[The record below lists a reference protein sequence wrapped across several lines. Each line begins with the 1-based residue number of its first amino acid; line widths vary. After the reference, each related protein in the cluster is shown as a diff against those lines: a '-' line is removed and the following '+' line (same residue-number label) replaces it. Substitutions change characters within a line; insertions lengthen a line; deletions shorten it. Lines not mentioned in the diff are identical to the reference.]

1 MANGM
6 GSLYIGVT
14 GLQSAQ
20 TALNTTAHNLSN
32 INTVGYTRQQITFSD
47 ANYLTVGTASNTIDK
62 YGLGVSVSEI
72 RRIRDTFIDR
82 AYRTENGRLGYYEK
96 NYNAV
101 EEVED
106 LFGEMQ
112 GVTYQDCL
120 KNLYSAISELS
131 KNPESTVARSSLIQY
146 TSAFVTRSNK
156 IYESLKDYQTTLNT
170 QVSNTV
176 NRINELGQTIFALN
190 RQIQGIESGSGEY
203 ANDLRDQRDNALD
216 ELSEYI
222 KISYYEEANGRV
234 IVSCEGIPFVNEN
247 NVTEMSMRTMDGNS
261 LLIPTWPSFDCDVF
275 DITQPI
281 SNGSKNDIGSLKG
294 MIIARGSVNVTASDI
309 PVKPDEADY
318 DLTTAAGQAEFDAD
332 YAAYEEKQAYYNT
345 YIEPSAILSAMAG
358 LDKLV
363 NGIVES
369 INDVLCPEK
378 EITLDAPMTDSEGKE
393 IQAKYY
399 KYNSSSNAVLYT
411 RLGKEIQGVDNGDGT
426 YSYNSD
432 TPLFTD
438 KGLTQKENPDTYIYS
453 VLDMDKTDYGM
464 DDDKTIGE
472 ELVSRLNTKRYIVTT
487 DSKGETVYVRNN
499 IDLKGNE
506 SLYTIGNLIMND
518 EVAQNVGKI
527 ALTTVQGKEDF
538 DRAQELVDL
547 WENKFASLNPEV
559 YAKADFNTYYTN
571 FIGEYATIG
580 RVLDN
585 YVNNQETMVNGYD
598 NQRLQLQGVSSD
610 EELEKMIKY
619 QQAYNAASRYI
630 NVVSE
635 MLEHLIVSLGNA

>member
-6 GSLYIGVT
+6 GSLYIGVS
-14 GLQSAQ
+14 GLHSAQ
-20 TALNTTAHNLSN
+20 TALNTTAHNLAN
-32 INTVGYTRQQITFSD
+32 INTEGYTRQQITFED
-47 ANYLTVGTASNTIDK
+47 MTYLTVGTRSNTIDK

-82 AYRTENGRLGYYEK
+82 AYRTENGRLGYYESNLK
-96 NYNAV
+96 AV

-120 KNLYSAISELS
+120 KNLYSAVNELS

-146 TSAFVTRSNK
+146 TSAFVNRSNK

-170 QVSNTV
+170 EVQNSV

-190 RQIQGIESGSGEY
+190 KQIQGIESGSGEY

-216 ELSEYI
+216 ELSGYI
-222 KISYYEEANGRV
+222 KMSYYEEANGRV
-234 IVSCEGIPFVNEN
+234 IVTCEGIPFVNEN
-247 NVTEMSMRTMDGNS
+247 NVTEMSTRTMDSNS
-261 LLIPTWPSFDCDVF
+261 LLIPTWPSFEKDVF

-281 SNGSKNDIGSLKG
+281 SNGSKNDMGSLKG
-294 MIIARGSVNVTASDI
+294 AIIARGSVNVKASDV
-309 PVKPDEADY
+309 PVKPDESDY
-318 DLTTAAGQAEFDAD
+318 DLTTSEGQAAYDAA
-332 YAAYEEKQAYYNT
+332 YAAYQEKQDYYNT

-369 INDVLCPEK
+369 
-378 EITLDAPMTDSEGKE
+378 
-393 IQAKYY
+393 
-399 KYNSSSNAVLYT
+399 YNASSNAVLYT
-411 RLGKEIQGVDNGDGT
+411 RHGQAVQGTDNGDGT
-426 YSYNSD
+426 YSYTSEEA
-432 TPLFTD
+432 LFTD
-438 KGLTQKENPDTYIYS
+438 ETLKQKEQVDSYVYS

-472 ELVSRLNTKRYIVTT
+472 ELISRTNTKRYIVTT
-487 DSKGETVYVRNN
+487 DANGGTIYVRNN
-499 IDLKGNE
+499 LDVKGNQ
-506 SLYTIGNLIMND
+506 SYYTIGSLEMNE

-527 ALTTVQGKEDF
+527 ALTTKQGKEDF
-538 DRAQELVDL
+538 DKAQELVDM

-559 YAKADFNTYYTN
+559 YAKSDFNTYYTN
-571 FIGEYATIG
+571 FISEYATMG

-585 YVNNQETMVNGYD
+585 YVSNQETMVNGYD

-610 EELEKMIKY
+610 EELEKMIKF

-630 NVVSE
+630 NVVSD
-635 MLEHLIVSLGNA
+635 MLESLIVSLGNA